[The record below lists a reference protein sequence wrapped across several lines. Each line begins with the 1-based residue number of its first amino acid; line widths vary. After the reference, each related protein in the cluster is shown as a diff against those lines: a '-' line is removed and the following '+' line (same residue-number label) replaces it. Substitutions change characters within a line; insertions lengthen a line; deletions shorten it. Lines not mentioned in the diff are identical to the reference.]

1 MLCSG
6 MGQWYVGQHKVKS
19 FLNFV
24 HETFSMAS
32 TQQRITS
39 KGTRRLRN
47 TRLRLDWNHTLT
59 LNQQKSAIKQTN
71 GQKSVREKVHGSRT
85 PQEPATQVTSGG
97 REGKRE
103 QQHSED
109 HVANGAVAWDSES
122 VKSTGTNIL
131 ISPTKLQT
139 PDGRKNFRT
148 YGGLESGPRK
158 ATKAGPANPAKDAKV
173 PAILNAL
180 RTIKEVQP
188 FWRDGGHFFEIT
200 VREFPLPWLRR
211 TKN

>member
-24 HETFSMAS
+24 RETLSMAS

-71 GQKSVREKVHGSRT
+71 GQKSVREKVQGSRT

-103 QQHSED
+103 QQHS
-109 HVANGAVAWDSES
+109 A
-122 VKSTGTNIL
+122 NIL

-200 VREFPLPWLRR
+200 VREFPLG
-211 TKN
+211 